1 MSNIDEIY
9 YIEENSFADPWTK
22 EMLESEISNKLS
34 VLETE
39 TQNGIL
45 CGFALGR
52 VVADEAELFKIAV
65 LQDFRRQGIAEK
77 LLSKIH
83 GQMHKNGAVVCFL
96 EVRSKNIPAVKLYEK
111 SGYQRV
117 RVIKGYY
124 PDDDAIV
131 LRREL

>member
-9 YIEENSFADPWTK
+9 YIEESSFADPWTK

-34 VLETE
+34 
-39 TQNGIL
+39 
-45 CGFALGR
+45 ALGR

-65 LQDFRRQGIAEK
+65 LQDFRRQGVAEK

-83 GQMHKNGAVVCFL
+83 GQMHKKGAAVCFL
-96 EVRSKNIPAVKLYEK
+96 EVRSKNIPALKLYEK
-111 SGYQRV
+111 AGYQRV
-117 RVIKGYY
+117 RIIPRYY
-124 PDDDAIV
+124 GDDDAVV